1 MSAVVKSAVIG
12 IAVLAG
18 AKTATTM
25 DVSISDMQI
34 AISRAAQIAMAEGAS
49 EEGDVR
55 ETSKKLEIEADPQ
68 PKREVRQPRVEPSH
82 INGIP
87 ELLVD
92 ISAEKDALKLRQ
104 HKVDEREAE
113 LRLYEAAVVEQIRQ
127 LKTLRDEIDRLLAGA
142 GENHV
147 QDVTRLVN
155 MYKAMKPGQA
165 AAILNDADIAVSVQ
179 VVAAMKERDSG
190 PVLAEMNPARARV
203 ISKIIYER
211 SRLPGDQDLIG
222 LDLR

>member
-1 MSAVVKSAVIG
+1 MGMVVKSAVIG
-12 IAVLAG
+12 IAALAG
-18 AKTATTM
+18 VKTATTM
-25 DVSISDMQI
+25 DVSFSDMQI
-34 AISRAAQIAMAEGAS
+34 AISRVTQIAMAENTS
-49 EEGDVR
+49 DEGDVKAV
-55 ETSKKLEIEADPQ
+55 SKKTDVGAGQQ
-68 PKREVRQPRVEPSH
+68 PKQEVRKSRVEPGQT
-82 INGIP
+82 NGIP

-92 ISAEKDALKLRQ
+92 ISAEKAALNLRQ
-104 HKVDEREAE
+104 EKVDEREAE
-113 LRLYEAAVVEQIRQ
+113 LRLYEAAVAEQIRQ

-190 PVLAEMNPARARV
+190 PVLAEMEPARARV

-222 LDLR
+222 LDIR